1 MHPNASGLAFA
12 KGHVHEFRRLARC
25 LCFGIVQRPEVLR
38 IRCEDFFS
46 EQQMQDVIEP
56 LLAKLPPFAMPI
68 MPPAM
73 ANAAPPAPPPAAPPA
88 AAAAPPAAAVPHV
101 APAAPAPHVAAVAAG
116 MRGRGRGRG
125 RGRCRRGR
133 RG

>member
-73 ANAAPPAPPPAAPPA
+73 ANAAPPA